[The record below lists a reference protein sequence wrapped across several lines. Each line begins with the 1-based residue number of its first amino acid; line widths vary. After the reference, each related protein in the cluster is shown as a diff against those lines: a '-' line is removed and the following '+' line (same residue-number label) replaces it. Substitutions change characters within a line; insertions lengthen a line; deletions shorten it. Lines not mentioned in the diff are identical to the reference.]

1 MMPRELC
8 FMLGGT
14 SRVEGT
20 GDRTDCFAKP
30 FLIADKTEYSKAK
43 ELQVPVP

>member
-1 MMPRELC
+1 MMPREWC
-8 FMLGGT
+8 FTLDCM
-14 SRVEGT
+14 SREGGT

-43 ELQVPVP
+43 ELQVPIP